1 MVLTLNIIQGK
12 FPLAGMSTIN
22 KEKKFYIKGIHH
34 SLNTDQ
40 LVVNLLPSEMQLG
53 DD

>member
-12 FPLAGMSTIN
+12 FPRVGMSTIN
-22 KEKKFYIKGIHH
+22 KEKKSYMEGIHH

-40 LVVNLLPSEMQLG
+40 LVVNLLPCEMQLG